1 MLRAIEI
8 GYPQNKNFDDACR
21 FQRQLEAG
29 EMVKVGFNR
38 FREKEN
44 GRPLKVYRAD
54 PKVEGQRIKNVQE
67 LRRNRDNARVERAL
81 ANLKRLAAMPPSES
95 GNLMPHL
102 VEAVGAYAT
111 VGEILYDAARSMGRV
126 QRAGRSLSG
135 TWRQARNSHETLMRK
150 VEP

>member
-1 MLRAIEI
+1 MEEVRRIDEMGGMLRAIEL

-67 LRRNRDNARVERAL
+67 LRGNRDNARFERAL
-81 ANLKRLAAMPPSES
+81 ANLKRLAAMPPSQS

-102 VEAVGAYAT
+102 VEAVQAYAT
-111 VGEILYDAARSMGRV
+111 VGEIC
-126 QRAGRSLSG
+126 
-135 TWRQARNSHETLMRK
+135 TTLREVWGEFK
-150 VEP
+150 EPAVV